1 VPRTV
6 ILDPC
11 CRYSDGMLLC
21 LPHST
26 LPAIGRA
33 ADGQLTFWD
42 VANGKQT
49 GSIEGRRDIAGGR
62 ALGDKVTA
70 ANR

>member
-1 VPRTV
+1 MTASFN
-6 ILDPC
+6 L
-11 CRYSDGMLLC
+11 S
-21 LPHST
+21 
-26 LPAIGRA
+26 PAIGRA

-70 ANR
+70 ANRCERDGKGLVCCSSNTQK